1 MELAKFIK
9 TELLKSISF
18 LLLSVGK
25 KVCNVSAVVETV
37 CAYTVHRG
45 DRENF
50 WSLAIDG
57 FSQFQRNKGWV
68 RDQTGRDGELDNFSS
83 FYPKNLLLC

>member
-1 MELAKFIK
+1 MMK

-37 CAYTVHRG
+37 CAYT
-45 DRENF
+45 
-50 WSLAIDG
+50 
-57 FSQFQRNKGWV
+57 
-68 RDQTGRDGELDNFSS
+68 GRTERTFGV
-83 FYPKNLLLC
+83 